1 MANNEKNCVKKCL
14 YNPVARVHVVI
25 YVCYECNEYNRVVA
39 NQHHQPNHSAVS
51 GQRLCVWVGLFVFT
65 GGVSVRVVFAENQE
79 ENDQEKHIDRMGFV
93 LGYD

>member
-1 MANNEKNCVKKCL
+1 MFVQSSRPSTCC
-14 YNPVARVHVVI
+14 HI
-25 YVCYECNEYNRVVA
+25 CYEWNEYNRVVA

-65 GGVSVRVVFAENQE
+65 GGVRVRVVFAENQE

>member
-1 MANNEKNCVKKCL
+1 MFVQSSRPSTCC
-14 YNPVARVHVVI
+14 HI
-25 YVCYECNEYNRVVA
+25 CYEWNEYNRVVA

-51 GQRLCVWVGLFVFT
+51 GQRLCVWEGLLVFT